1 MNLDAIRERFHQN
14 FEERGELG
22 ASVSI
27 WRDGTEILSLD
38 HGWQAPDKNQIWT
51 ADTIAPVFSAT
62 KGPAA
67 VAFLLALE
75 EARISPQ
82 DAVTR
87 VWPELRA
94 ARESSL
100 TFLQLLSHQSGLAAL
115 SPDNR
120 PSILDHAAVAAA
132 LAKQDPFWEPGDAH
146 GYHPRTLGYLLD
158 EIVRRVS
165 GGTSLGKFWNTRIA
179 APLALDFWIGDFP
192 ARVLDRLAT
201 IVPPKVQRPVEEELP
216 FYREL
221 IRPDSLSAAAFAS
234 PTGMRTLGEINRLDI
249 LQSGLPALGG
259 IGSARALAGFY
270 AILGSGGKRDGVQVL
285 PERVVRAAREL
296 QVAGTD
302 QTLLLETAFT
312 GGFQR
317 DPVNASGNK
326 TRSTFGPSF
335 EAFGQPGAGG
345 SHAYADPENG
355 IAFAYVMNQME
366 SGLFPNR
373 KSLDLVD
380 LLYGT

>member
-1 MNLDAIRERFHQN
+1 MNPEAIRDRFHEN
-14 FEERGELG
+14 FEKHGELG
-22 ASVSI
+22 ASLSV
-27 WRDGTEILSLD
+27 WQDGVEVLSLG
-38 HGWQAPDKNQIWT
+38 HGFAAPDKSQIWT
-51 ADTIAPVFSAT
+51 PDTLVPVWSAT

-82 DAVTR
+82 DAVAR

-94 ARESSL
+94 ARECSL

-120 PSILDHAAVAAA
+120 PPILDHAAVAAA
-132 LAKQDPFWEPGDAH
+132 LAKQEPYWEPGEAH

-158 EIVRRVS
+158 EVVRRVT
-165 GGTSLGKFWNTRIA
+165 GGVTLGKFWNTRIA
-179 APLALDFWIGDFP
+179 APLGIEFWIGDFP

-201 IVPPKVQRPVEEELP
+201 IVPPRVQRPVEEELP

-221 IRPDSLSAAAFAS
+221 IQPDSLSFAAFAS
-234 PTGMRTLGEINRLDI
+234 PAGMRTLAEINRLDI

-259 IGSARALAGFY
+259 IGTARSLAGFY
-270 AILGSGGKRDGVQVL
+270 ALLASGGERDGVSLL
-285 PERVVRAAREL
+285 PARVVRAAREL
-296 QVAGTD
+296 QTAGRD
-302 QTLLLETAFT
+302 RTLLLDTAFT

-317 DPVNASGNK
+317 DPIDAAGQK
-326 TRSTFGPSF
+326 RRSIFGPSPD
-335 EAFGQPGAGG
+335 AFGQPGAGG
-345 SHAYADPENG
+345 SHAFADPENG

-366 SGLFPNR
+366 SGLYPNR

-380 LLYGT
+380 LIYR

>member
-1 MNLDAIRERFHQN
+1 MNLDAIRDRFHGN

-22 ASVSI
+22 ASLSI
-27 WRDGTEILSLD
+27 WQDGVEVLSLG
-38 HGWQAPDKNQIWT
+38 HGFASPDKSQIWT
-51 ADTIAPVFSAT
+51 AETLVPVWSAT

-67 VAFLLALE
+67 VALLLALE
-75 EARISPQ
+75 EARLSPR
-82 DAVTR
+82 DAVSR

-94 ARESSL
+94 AREGGL

-115 SPDNR
+115 SPENR
-120 PSILDHAAVAAA
+120 PPLLDHAAVAEA
-132 LAKQDPFWEPGDAH
+132 LSQQEPFWEPGGGH

-158 EIVRRVS
+158 EVVRRIT
-165 GGTSLGKFWNTRIA
+165 GGTSLGRFWNARIA
-179 APLALDFWIGDFP
+179 TPLGLDFWIGDFP
-192 ARVLDRLAT
+192 AKVLDRLAS

-221 IRPDSLSAAAFAS
+221 IQPDSLSFAAFAS

-259 IGSARALAGFY
+259 IGTAQALASFY
-270 AILGSGGKRDGVQVL
+270 ALLANGGERDGVQLL
-285 PERVVRAAREL
+285 PARVVRAAREL
-296 QVAGTD
+296 QIAGRD
-302 QTLLLETAFT
+302 RTLLLETAYT

-317 DPVNASGNK
+317 DPLDASGQK
-326 TRSTFGPSF
+326 RRAIFGPSL

-345 SHAYADPENG
+345 SHAFADPENG

-366 SGLFPNR
+366 SGLYPNR

-380 LLYGT
+380 LLYAR